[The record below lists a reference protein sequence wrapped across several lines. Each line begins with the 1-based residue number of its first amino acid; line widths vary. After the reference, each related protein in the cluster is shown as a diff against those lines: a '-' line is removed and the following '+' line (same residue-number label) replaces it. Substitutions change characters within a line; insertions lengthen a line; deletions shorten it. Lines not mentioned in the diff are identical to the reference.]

1 MAKAGGRSGSHPS
14 ATGRPEQRN
23 FRVWV
28 GGRVLTLPPKHTRL
42 LRVDLTPASS
52 VDTWPDCSTR
62 ARTNANKAAQA
73 DTERGREGPIM
84 RALAARATP
93 HAGLT
98 PRFGPS
104 GLRLASA
111 DLLHAA
117 RERTPQPRRCTRE
130 TSRTQTRSGHV
141 QHKRHTS
148 GAGVRDRPQKFAGA
162 LRPGRLAT
170 AIPHWGQQPQVGERG
185 QHPCSP
191 KRQQQRRALCRAEP
205 ARKAFRCAGCTLQTA
220 HRRRPNH

>member
-1 MAKAGGRSGSHPS
+1 M
-14 ATGRPEQRN
+14 
-23 FRVWV
+23 
-28 GGRVLTLPPKHTRL
+28 LTLPPKHTRL
-42 LRVDLTPASS
+42 LRVDLTPDSS

-170 AIPHWGQQPQVGERG
+170 AIPHWGQQPQVGEREARQTEARYRTFPIRPPAWP
-185 QHPCSP
+185 QHP
-191 KRQQQRRALCRAEP
+191 
-205 ARKAFRCAGCTLQTA
+205 
-220 HRRRPNH
+220 RRPAMREHPSPALEDPPERQPDM